1 MNPPPENRPDSTA
14 ESTADSLV
22 ATQSANEESQPVFDK
37 ASNTGFRHLVNA
49 TRFSYQGIRAAFK
62 YESAFRQELGI
73 IILLIPLGVW
83 ISESALQF
91 TGLMAISMFV
101 LVVELLNS
109 GIEAAI
115 DRIGPEYHPL
125 SGRAKDYGSA
135 AITLSLT
142 LAGAVWLVTLLEHLN
157 ILS

>member
-1 MNPPPENRPDSTA
+1 MSQTSDKRPGSSADST
-14 ESTADSLV
+14 TDSLQIAGV
-22 ATQSANEESQPVFDK
+22 EGNDPEPVFDK
-37 ASNTGFRHLVNA
+37 AANTGFRHLVNA

-73 IILLIPLGVW
+73 IILLIPLGIW
-83 ISESALQF
+83 ISESALEF
-91 TGLMAISMFV
+91 TALMAISVFV

-109 GIEAAI
+109 GIEAVV
-115 DRIGPEYHPL
+115 DRIGPEYHDL

-142 LAGAVWLVTLLEHLN
+142 LAGAVWLVSLLQHLN